1 MAVITVVGSLN
12 MDLVIRASRQ
22 PRQGE
27 TLLGRNFGVTGGGK
41 GSNQALAVARLG
53 AESHMVGCVGKDDFG
68 RRLRSFLTENGVD
81 CRHME
86 ERGEAGTGVGVI
98 TVTDEGESSIIF
110 VQGANVLLDEAAL
123 ERARDIIA
131 ASDAVLFQMEI
142 PSGTVAAGLKM
153 ARSLG
158 HRTFLSAEPPFSLP
172 TDAWGDIDCLILN
185 EKALNFYVEKIP
197 APSSGKK
204 PALLSD
210 EEIALR
216 ARQILDRGVR
226 YVVVTQSARGGMV
239 FSQEG
244 FFSFDP
250 FKVHVVD
257 NTGARDAFCAGLCVG
272 LAEGMP
278 IVRAA
283 RFASAAGALACT
295 RIGAHPSL
303 PCRCDVENLLEETA
317 GDYAG

>member
-12 MDLVIRASRQ
+12 MDLVIRAPRQ

-27 TLLGRNFGVTGGGK
+27 TLLGGTFGVTGGGK

-68 RRLRSFLTENGVD
+68 RRLRDVLTESGVD

-86 ERGEAGTGVGVI
+86 ERAEAGTGVAVI
-98 TVTDEGESSIIF
+98 TVTNEGENAIIF

-123 ERARDIIA
+123 ERAEDVFA

-142 PSGTVAAGLKM
+142 PSRTVAAGLRM
-153 ARSLG
+153 ARCRG

-172 TDAWGDIDCLILN
+172 PDAWAYIDYLILN
-185 EKALNFYVEKIP
+185 EKALNFYISD
-197 APSSGKK
+197 APEDERAGGHGTE
-204 PALLSD
+204 LSD
-210 EEIALR
+210 EEIGQR
-216 ARQILDRGVR
+216 ARQILARGVR
-226 YVVVTQSARGGMV
+226 NVVVTQSARGGLV
-239 FSQEG
+239 FTEG
-244 FFSFDP
+244 RSFSFDP

-257 NTGARDAFCAGLCVG
+257 NTGARDAFCAGFCVG

-278 IVRAA
+278 LDKAA

-303 PCRCDVENLLEETA
+303 PWRRDVEALLEETA
-317 GDYAG
+317 GD